1 MTFPLMPLVQ
11 SALPTPV
18 VTFCGSADNFPTSMT
33 SLGADDPNRFLV
45 ITRSSGSST
54 SDAITCTVGGV
65 SQTVWYPQSS
75 GAVTA
80 NTTGYAQFV
89 IVSVPTGTS
98 VATSATGN
106 TGGKTA
112 WYTVTG
118 LAGSIPF
125 NGRINA
131 GNPASGSVTMIENGI
146 VFASLWSDNDNNS
159 FTWSSP
165 LIRTVNDTSLGASRG
180 ASMAY
185 RSDTPSG
192 AYTVSVSMA
201 IGNMYMG
208 AIVLR

>member
-1 MTFPLMPLVQ
+1 
-11 SALPTPV
+11 
-18 VTFCGSADNFPTSMT
+18 
-33 SLGADDPNRFLV
+33 
-45 ITRSSGSST
+45 
-54 SDAITCTVGGV
+54 
-65 SQTVWYPQSS
+65 
-75 GAVTA
+75 
-80 NTTGYAQFV
+80 
-89 IVSVPTGTS
+89 
-98 VATSATGN
+98 
-106 TGGKTA
+106 
-112 WYTVTG
+112 
-118 LAGSIPF
+118 
-125 NGRINA
+125 
-131 GNPASGSVTMIENGI
+131 MIENGI